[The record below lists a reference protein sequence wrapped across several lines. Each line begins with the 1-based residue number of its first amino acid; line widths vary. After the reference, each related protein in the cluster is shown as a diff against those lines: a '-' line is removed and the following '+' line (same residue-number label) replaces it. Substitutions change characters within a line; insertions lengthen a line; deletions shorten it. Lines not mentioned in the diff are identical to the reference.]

1 MIDLSQY
8 EIGQRFRTRSGV
20 AVELREVLCTRT
32 PYPYVFRRLS
42 GERYYSS
49 ASKFGCFLSLREP
62 SAYDIVRPIYSIPAN
77 TRRIPSIQLDPILE
91 KAV

>member
-8 EIGQRFRTRSGV
+8 EIGQRFRTWGGCIFVLEGYDESGNFALASVNTGV
-20 AVELREVLCTRT
+20 AYSFKKNGHCIGLTQLDIVAAI
-32 PYPYVFRRLS
+32 FRR
-42 GERYYSS
+42 
-49 ASKFGCFLSLREP
+49 
-62 SAYDIVRPIYSIPAN
+62 PAN